1 MRKTYKLL
9 IIMLIAAGGIYFCI
23 TFNHVPSQKEKIAE
37 KPKPKKINRVG
48 EHIVYEV
55 RLGNVSL
62 GKAEFN
68 HLPNTILD
76 DKEVSFMTFETKLV
90 KFRDLEKIYSDPKSY
105 LPLRV
110 ERQIL
115 NWPFKEK
122 ITEEYDQEGYV
133 LKIIKHKGKKVKETV
148 IEKEDVINNA
158 ILLPY
163 YVRDTAE
170 LKEGYSITARLPTQE
185 FKIELVS
192 KEEVE
197 VPAGK
202 FLAYHFVSDPER
214 FGIWISADSRR
225 IPIKIVG
232 SGGVMG
238 YHLTMKEYSLKSEP

>member
-1 MRKTYKLL
+1 MRRTYKLL
-9 IIMLIAAGGIYFCI
+9 IIMLIAAGGIYFSI
-23 TFNHVPSQKEKIAE
+23 AFNRVPFQKEEITE
-37 KPKPKKINRVG
+37 KPKLEKINRIG

-55 RLGNVSL
+55 QLGKVSL
-62 GKAEFN
+62 GNAEFN

-90 KFRDLEKIYSDPKSY
+90 KFRDLEKIYSDPESY

-110 ERQIL
+110 ERQIW

-122 ITEEYDQEGYV
+122 IIEEYDQTGYV
-133 LKIIKHKGKKVKETV
+133 LKIKKHTGKKVKETV

-170 LKEGYSITARLPTQE
+170 LKKGYSLIARLPTQE
-185 FKIELVS
+185 FKIRLVAE
-192 KEEVE
+192 EEVE

-202 FLAYHFVSDPER
+202 FPAYHFVSDPER
-214 FGIWISADSRR
+214 FEIWISADSRR
-225 IPIKIVG
+225 IPIKIIG
-232 SGGVMG
+232 SGGFMG